1 MTSTAK
7 LLQRQLSDA
16 ADGLRSAAAM
26 VGSLRQD
33 LTAGERPP
41 TTYHV
46 RMLDAIR
53 GSMAPAALLIFK
65 ARGTGTRADDLM
77 LDKLQQQLVDVEQ
90 EFQTALIEL
99 AKSLN
104 IPCQSQPVGHTGML
118 KLLEE
123 MRLATLPFDDHR
135 AD

>member
-7 LLQRQLSDA
+7 LVQRQLRDA
-16 ADGLRSAAAM
+16 ADGLRSATAM

-46 RMLDAIR
+46 RLLDAIR

-77 LDKLQQQLVDVEQ
+77 LDKLQQLVDVEQ

-99 AKSLN
+99 ANSLN
-104 IPCQSQPVGHTGML
+104 IPCQAQPVGHTGML

-123 MRLATLPFDDHR
+123 MRLATLPFDDHG